1 MGNFFLHFAIS
12 RASSAKIIV
21 FFPIDKILVLST
33 CLHGG
38 DNSNISKVSF
48 IIRDVL
54 FLGQPS
60 YACRFLIVDKSL
72 ITRSV

>member
-1 MGNFFLHFAIS
+1 MGNFLLHFAIS

-33 CLHGG
+33 CFHGG

-60 YACRFLIVDKSL
+60 YAYRFFIVDKSL
-72 ITRSV
+72 ITHSV